1 MSRSPSF
8 LASDKDLPLSAQV
21 QAFITSYLN
30 TEDLEKAALNAGFE
44 PQIGKQLYRRKAIRE
59 EIDRRMA
66 AVKGHVEKLIA
77 QRKVVTVDALDRNL
91 MRVVSLPT
99 KAIKEAPALAA
110 SKVRAIELGYQRTG
124 ILIDGNFI
132 PDAGS
137 DANKPDEAPR
147 IFRAT
152 EQSIITH
159 QVTETH
165 QTVTTRAVA
174 GATPPVRH
182 AEPPTIDADPDA
194 PEDPWAR
201 F

>member
-1 MSRSPSF
+1 MTD
-8 LASDKDLPLSAQV
+8 AIEGTITLPLSAQYEKFV
-21 QAFITSYLN
+21 TAYLN
-30 TEDLEKAALNAGFE
+30 TNDLDKAAVEAGFQPE
-44 PQIGKQLYRRKAIRE
+44 MGRHLYKRRAIRA
-59 EIDRRMA
+59 EIDRRKA
-66 AVKGHVEKLIA
+66 AVEGEVHKLIA
-77 QRKVVTVDALDRNL
+77 KKKVVNIEALDKNL
-91 MRVVSLPT
+91 MQVVRIP
-99 KAIKEAPALAA
+99 AKELKETPALAA

-159 QVTETH
+159 QITETR
-165 QTVTTRAVA
+165 QVVTNRAVA
-174 GATPPVRH
+174 GTVLPVRPKP
-182 AEPPTIDADPDA
+182 AEPPTIDAA
-194 PEDPWAR
+194 DPWAA